1 MSYKEFYQA
10 VSENT
15 LKPLYVFY
23 GPEILLIDR
32 MLEQAREKCLSS
44 LTVEFNYA
52 IVESDN
58 ITFEQS
64 FGMVEMLPVMDNR
77 RIVVFKNPLFIQK
90 ELWDESSLKSFL
102 QFHSVADCTTTTIL
116 WVPTID
122 KRKKIFKEIS
132 KIGDV
137 ISFDALDEG
146 DLNKWLRQEVK
157 KGGKILSAAVAT
169 HLIERSGYYHQDTE
183 VDLYCMLGWLQTL
196 LHQTSDVEILKK
208 DVDHILKFS
217 VEANVFKLVDA
228 VFEGQKT
235 VAQQQ
240 IQALIAS
247 GEAELKLL
255 FMLQRHVRQLL
266 KVKQLHQEGFSQAT
280 ISEMLSL
287 KSFVVKKSLGHCN
300 RLSLAQLREIL
311 FLTERT
317 DGYMKSSA
325 TPVTT
330 LLEWVVVKIMLLK

>member
-10 VSENT
+10 VSENA
-15 LKPLYVFY
+15 LKSLYVFY

-32 MLEQAREKCLSS
+32 MLEQAREKCLSP
-44 LTVEFNYA
+44 LTVDFNYVV
-52 IVESDN
+52 VESDG
-58 ITFEQS
+58 IAFENA
-64 FGMVEMLPVMDNR
+64 FGMVEMLPVMDIR

-90 ELWDESSLKSFL
+90 ESWDEASLKTFL
-102 QFHSVADCTTTTIL
+102 QFHGASDCATTTIL

-122 KRKKIFKEIS
+122 KRKKIFKEIA
-132 KIGDV
+132 KIGEV
-137 ISFDALDEG
+137 IAFDALEEA

-157 KGGKILSAAVAT
+157 KGGKVLSAGVAS

-196 LHQTSDVEILKK
+196 LHQTPDMEIQKK
-208 DVDHILKFS
+208 DIDRILKFS

-228 VFEGQKT
+228 VFEGQKKT
-235 VAQQQ
+235 AHQQV
-240 IQALIAS
+240 QALVAS

-255 FMLQRHVRQLL
+255 FMLQRHIRQLL
-266 KVKQLHQEGFSQAT
+266 KVKQLHMEGFSQAT

-300 RLSLAQLREIL
+300 RLSVAQLREML

-330 LLEWVVVKIMLLK
+330 LLEWVVIKLMLLR